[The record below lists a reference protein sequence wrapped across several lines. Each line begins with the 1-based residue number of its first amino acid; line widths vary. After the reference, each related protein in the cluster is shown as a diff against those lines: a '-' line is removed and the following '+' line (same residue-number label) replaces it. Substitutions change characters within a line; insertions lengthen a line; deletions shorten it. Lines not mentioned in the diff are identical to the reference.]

1 MANGAA
7 PFTVEQ
13 ERDQLFSDGS
23 TLRTRIVEKLRNG
36 QELRVTPKEAILRNR
51 IANAEKLSRQLTND
65 FMSYNGR
72 VTNFVQRLATTQNVQ
87 TPQGLQPLNLNT
99 QFQFAIYISQLS
111 THREM
116 IRSAL
121 GDYNELISS
130 RRTQANAMLAL
141 LVSLASIFIAL
152 FLGIMNFMSR

>member
-87 TPQGLQPLNLNT
+87 TPQGLQPLNPNT
-99 QFQFAIYISQLS
+99 QFQLQRNDSF
-111 THREM
+111 
-116 IRSAL
+116 
-121 GDYNELISS
+121 SS
-130 RRTQANAMLAL
+130 WRL
-141 LVSLASIFIAL
+141 
-152 FLGIMNFMSR
+152 